1 MSINPNRMARL
12 AGLKQIN
19 ESTEQVKSNL
29 NKKSDVDYELLQ
41 KIKVIIREELQAVMQ
56 AKQLKQLDG
65 ARQNRSIK
73 QFYGFASTSTVTGQG
88 KPTSRQINRS
98 AKILGPG
105 FIK

>member
-19 ESTEQVKSNL
+19 ESAERVEPNL
-29 NKKSDVDYELLQ
+29 NKEGDVDYELLQ
-41 KIKVIIREELQAVMQ
+41 KIKVIIREELQAAMH

-65 ARQNRSIK
+65 VRQNKSIK
-73 QFYGFASTSTVTGQG
+73 QFYGFASTPIKTGQS
-88 KPTSRQINRS
+88 KSTIRKTSRPMG
-98 AKILGPG
+98 ILGPG